1 MTRRRHRR
9 RRLLWAGVLL
19 ALVVIVAVL
28 SVVDAGLRIHDH
40 LVSATR
46 GGRSKWKEN
55 KVFRTAGLAGA
66 RPGGALVGPPLG
78 G

>member
-19 ALVVIVAVL
+19 GLVVIVAVL
-28 SVVDAGLRIHDH
+28 SVADAALRIYDQ

-46 GGRSKWKEN
+46 GGRSKRKEN
-55 KVFRTAGLAGA
+55 SVFHTAGLAGA
-66 RPGGALVGPPLG
+66 RPGGAVVGPLLG